1 MATDHGA
8 AGAATHR
15 CEQAAGRHREDEG
28 QARVT
33 ITFNDVLQKAG
44 IDPKGVK
51 LARHQKSG
59 QPSGIYEAWRADPS
73 TLESYQRLQA
83 KPVFRGAT
91 HVASFVVTPGGDTLF
106 TGLYTVGEV
115 TTAPDGT
122 LDPIFGNDN
131 SGCLHYDLTPD
142 PRLDEFAG
150 RLRIDWGKG
159 YVGWHHW
166 AKNDKPVLE
175 IRDEPAP
182 PFPGFDALRVD
193 VENFDRMP
201 AGWVQVLR
209 TIKGVYLLVDRE
221 TGKQYVGSA
230 KGADS
235 IWGRWAQYA
244 HDGHGGNR
252 EMRKLGHRPYQ
263 MTVLQAMPMV
273 TLDESVESSESLWK
287 QKLLTRTFG
296 LNAN

>member
-1 MATDHGA
+1 M
-8 AGAATHR
+8 
-15 CEQAAGRHREDEG
+15 
-28 QARVT
+28 T

-44 IDPKGVK
+44 VDPKGVK

-59 QPSGIYEAWRADPS
+59 HPSGIYEAWRADPS

-131 SGCLHYDLTPD
+131 SGCLHYDLRPD

-175 IRDEPAP
+175 IRAEPAP

-201 AGWVQVLR
+201 AGWVQVLK